1 MSPRYWIGREAASVC
16 EETGST
22 DPITGMQLLADRL
35 LDEGGWDRPPAPPII
50 LASFQGIHDVR
61 LAVMQSA
68 GRLVYRDGSLII
80 EINEEHSLGKRNF
93 TTHHEVSHT
102 LIPTYTGQPVDDPET
117 GTFSQGNEEE
127 LLCDVGAAAL
137 LLPPRWLRSHAVDG
151 GPSISTLLDVASAF
165 ESSLEAAARQLASLD
180 CWSAAFVCWEEGH
193 RKNEQAP
200 TSQVIL
206 PGLEGFGVPMPK
218 WRVCRAYPTRSF
230 GHFVPANKSIEDN
243 SLVAACCEADPFTWG
258 VENIDL
264 GKGPHRMYCENYY
277 APYRK
282 FGAIRR
288 RVISLLMPATLQ
300 RDDPA
305 LPTARQMEIL

>member
-1 MSPRYWIGREAASVC
+1 VRPRYWIGREAASVC
-16 EETGST
+16 EATGLA
-22 DPITGMQLLADRL
+22 DPIAGMQLLADRL

-61 LAVMQSA
+61 LAAMQSA

-93 TTHHEVSHT
+93 TAHHEVSHA
-102 LIPTYTGQPVDDPET
+102 LLPTYTGQPVDDPET
-117 GTFSQGNEEE
+117 GTFSRGSEEE

-137 LLPPRWLRSHAVDG
+137 LLPPRWLRPDAVDG
-151 GPSISTLLDVASAF
+151 GPSISSLLDVASVF
-165 ESSLEAAARQLASLD
+165 ESSLEAAARQLAHLD
-180 CWSAAFVCWEEGH
+180 CWPAAFVCWEEGY
-193 RKNEQAP
+193 RKNERVAK
-200 TSQVIL
+200 SQVIL
-206 PGLEGFGVPMPK
+206 PGLEGFGEPRPK

-230 GHFVPANKSIEDN
+230 GNFVPANKSIEDT

-264 GKGPHRMYCENYY
+264 GKRPLRMYCENYY

-282 FGAIRR
+282 AGAIHR
-288 RVISLLMPATLQ
+288 RVISLLMPAILQ
-300 RDDPA
+300 RGELA
-305 LPTARQMEIL
+305 LPSPRQMEIL